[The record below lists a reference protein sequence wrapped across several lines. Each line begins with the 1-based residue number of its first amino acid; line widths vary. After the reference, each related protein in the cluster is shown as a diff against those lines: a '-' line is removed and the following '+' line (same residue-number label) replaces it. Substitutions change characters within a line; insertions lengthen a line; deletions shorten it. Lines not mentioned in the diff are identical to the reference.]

1 MKLSGLDR
9 RILRLAIPAL
19 GALAIDPLLTLIDT
33 SFVARVGVTELAALG
48 VDAAILSFA
57 FFGFNF
63 LAYAT
68 TPLVGH
74 ALGRGDPEGGRR
86 VVGDALILAV
96 GIGVFAAGT
105 LILLAPLFVDLM
117 GSSEGTAG
125 PAIDYLRIRALA
137 TPAVLIVTTG
147 HGAFRGHQDTR
158 TPLVVAAV
166 VNMLNL
172 ILDPILIFGLGWGLR
187 GAAIATVI
195 AQALGAVW
203 FLRLLIRRGMAARP
217 AGMRASLPTLFD
229 LGKSGSLI
237 TIRTALLLLGF
248 TVAASRAARL
258 GDAQIAAHQIVFQVW
273 ILSIM
278 LTDAFAIAG
287 QALIADSAGRR
298 DAAAMNQVS
307 RRLMGWG
314 LATGIT
320 LAALFLL
327 GSSALQ
333 WLVEDQSTAGL
344 VTDVGRVAGAWM
356 PIAAPVFI
364 ADGVF
369 LGLLAFGSLV
379 ASTGAGAIVTIGL
392 VLASPLGDS
401 LVGIWWAL
409 GAMMIARGAVLVFAY
424 PRAVAV
430 RS

>member
-1 MKLSGLDR
+1 MRLSGPDR
-9 RILRLAIPAL
+9 TILRLAIPAL

-33 SFVARVGVTELAALG
+33 TFVARVGVTELAALG

-68 TPLVGH
+68 TPLVAH
-74 ALGRGDPEGGRR
+74 ALGRGDPLGARR
-86 VVGDALILAV
+86 IVGDALILAV
-96 GIGVFAAGT
+96 GIGVVASLT
-105 LILLAPLFVDLM
+105 LILLAPLFVELM
-117 GSSEGTAG
+117 GASDAAAG

-137 TPAVLIVTTG
+137 TPAVLVVTTG

-158 TPLVVAAV
+158 TPLLVAAG
-166 VNMLNL
+166 VNALNL
-172 ILDPILIFGLGWGLR
+172 VLDPILIFVLDWGLV

-195 AQALGAVW
+195 AQLLGAVW
-203 FLRLLIRRGMAARP
+203 FLRLLGRREMAARP
-217 AGMRASLPTLFD
+217 TGIRSSMPTLLD

-237 TIRTALLLLGF
+237 TLRTALLLLAF
-248 TVAASRAARL
+248 TVAASKAARL

-273 ILSIM
+273 LLSIM

-287 QALIADSAGRR
+287 QALIAESAGRR
-298 DAAAMNQVS
+298 DEIGTNHTS
-307 RRLMGWG
+307 KRLMGWG
-314 LATGIT
+314 LATGIG
-320 LAALFLL
+320 LAALFLVA
-327 GSSALQ
+327 SPAMQ
-333 WLVEDQSTAGL
+333 WLVADDATGAL
-344 VTDVGRVAGAWM
+344 VTDAGRVAGAWM

-364 ADGVF
+364 ADGIF
-369 LGLLAFGSLV
+369 LGLLAFGTLV

-392 VLASPLGDS
+392 VLATPLGDT
-401 LVGIWWAL
+401 LTGIWWAL
-409 GAMMIARGAVLVFAY
+409 GAMMIARGIVFAWTY

>member
-1 MKLSGLDR
+1 MRRSGLDR

-33 SFVARVGVTELAALG
+33 SFVARIGVTELAALG

-74 ALGRGDPEGGRR
+74 ALGRGDHPGASR

-96 GIGVFAAGT
+96 AIGVVAAGT

-117 GSSEGTAG
+117 GASEGAAG
-125 PAIDYLRIRALA
+125 PAVDYLRIRALA

-158 TPLVVAAV
+158 TPLVVAAG
-166 VNMLNL
+166 VNAINL
-172 ILDPILIFGLGWGLR
+172 VLDPILIFGFDWGLI

-195 AQALGAVW
+195 AQMVGAVW
-203 FLRLLIRRGMAARP
+203 FLRLLGQRRMAARP
-217 AGMRASLPTLFD
+217 TGLRSSMPTLLE

-237 TIRTALLLLGF
+237 TVRTALLLLAF
-248 TVAASRAARL
+248 TVAASKATRL
-258 GDAQIAAHQIVFQVW
+258 GDAQIAAHQVVFQVW

-287 QALIADSAGRR
+287 QALVSETAGSG
-298 DAAAMNQVS
+298 DEAGTNQTA
-307 RRLMGWG
+307 RRLMRWG
-314 LATGIT
+314 LATGVA
-320 LAALFLL
+320 LAAVFLV
-327 GSSALQ
+327 GSAAMQ
-333 WLVEDQSTAGL
+333 WLVDDPATASL

-379 ASTGAGAIVTIGL
+379 ASTGAGAVVTIGL
-392 VLASPLGDS
+392 VLATPLGDS

-409 GAMMIARGAVLVFAY
+409 GAMMVARGVALAVAY
-424 PRAVAV
+424 PRAVAA

>member
-1 MKLSGLDR
+1 VRLSVPDR
-9 RILRLAIPAL
+9 RILRLAVPAL

-74 ALGRGDPEGGRR
+74 ALGRGDPPGARR
-86 VVGDALILAV
+86 IVGDALILAV
-96 GIGVFAAGT
+96 GIGALASLT
-105 LILLAPLFVDLM
+105 LILLAPLFVELM
-117 GSSEGTAG
+117 GASDAATG

-137 TPAVLIVTTG
+137 TPAVLVVTTG

-158 TPLVVAAV
+158 TPLVVAAG
-166 VNMLNL
+166 VNAINL
-172 ILDPILIFGLGWGLR
+172 VLDPILIFVLDWGLQ
-187 GAAIATVI
+187 GAAIATVV
-195 AQALGAVW
+195 AQLIGAIW
-203 FLRLLIRRGMAARP
+203 FLRLLRRRKMAARP
-217 AGMRASLPTLFD
+217 TGMRSSLPTLLD

-237 TIRTALLLLGF
+237 TARTALLLLAF

-258 GDAQIAAHQIVFQVW
+258 GDAEIAAYQVVFQVW

-287 QALIADSAGRR
+287 QALIAESAGRR
-298 DAAAMNQVS
+298 DHEGTNQTS
-307 RRLMGWG
+307 RRLLGWG
-314 LATGIT
+314 LATGIG

-327 GSSALQ
+327 ASPAMR
-333 WLVEDQSTAGL
+333 WLVADDATGAL
-344 VTDVGRVAGAWM
+344 VTEAGRVAGAWM

-364 ADGVF
+364 ADGIF
-369 LGLLAFGSLV
+369 LGLLAFGTLV

-392 VLASPLGDS
+392 VLATPLGDT
-401 LVGIWWAL
+401 LTGIWWAL
-409 GAMMIARGAVLVFAY
+409 GAMMVARGIVFVWVY